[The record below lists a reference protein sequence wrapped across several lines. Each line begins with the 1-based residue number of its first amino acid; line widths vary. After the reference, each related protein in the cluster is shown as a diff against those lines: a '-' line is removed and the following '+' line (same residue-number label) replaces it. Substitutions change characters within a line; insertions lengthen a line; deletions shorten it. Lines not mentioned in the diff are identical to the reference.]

1 MVGSCLLLNIGPLMI
16 VATSLSAMRIALVGW
31 LSSAIMN

>member
-1 MVGSCLLLNIGPLMI
+1 MVGWCLLLIIGPLMI

-31 LSSAIMN
+31 LSTAIMN